1 LKGVKM
7 EGSKLPN
14 KEYQYYFIKLGN
26 LYYVKDSCR
35 NVKKKEMS
43 SYEFAN
49 DESVAFRLDKE
60 SIAKQTADAYG
71 GHIVVRNATFKDYI
85 NQEEY

>member
-1 LKGVKM
+1 M
-7 EGSKLPN
+7 PN

-49 DESVAFRLDKE
+49 DESVAFPFDTQFV
-60 SIAKQTADAYG
+60 AKQTVDECSDY
-71 GHIVVRNATFKDYI
+71 IVVRNDTFEDYI
-85 NQEEY
+85 N

>member
-1 LKGVKM
+1 M
-7 EGSKLPN
+7 PN

-43 SYEFAN
+43 SYEFTN
-49 DESVAFRLDKE
+49 DESVAFPLDKE
-60 SIAKQTADAYG
+60 SIAKQTADKCG
-71 GHIVVRNATFKDYI
+71 GYIVLKNATFKEYI
-85 NQEEY
+85 I